1 MRSVFEVLGV
11 EVSNL
16 MPALLRAATPSP
28 ATESSP
34 SFRMDDA
41 PVSTRVSVYD
51 QILQRSP
58 TPVSTPNGSVQ
69 EISAT
74 EYEKALLA
82 CKHDLEMMTL
92 THSKNMFEQA
102 EQNEGKLMEVKH
114 ALDRAAEVRQRVTS
128 TSMHL
133 PVKLSLNVNA

>member
-1 MRSVFEVLGV
+1 
-11 EVSNL
+11 
-16 MPALLRAATPSP
+16 MPALLRAASP
-28 ATESSP
+28 ATEISP

-41 PVSTRVSVYD
+41 TVSTRVSVYD

-58 TPVSTPNGSVQ
+58 TPVSTPNGSVK

-114 ALDRAAEVRQRVTS
+114 ALDRAAEVRQSDS